1 MNYNST
7 GSTGII
13 STWLM
18 TPQYSTLSNGDVMS
32 FYTRKPTGQ
41 DFPDRLEV
49 RMSTNGSCSPGSG
62 PSSVGDFT
70 TLLTTINPNL
80 VTGVY
85 PTAWTQI
92 SATLSGIAG
101 AKSGCFAFRYFVTN
115 AGLNGTNSDY
125 IGIDTYAYDDQP
137 TDVTPPDTSIATMPD
152 ALTSSTSATFT
163 FTSNEAGTFQCSVDS
178 AAYGACSGAGTHT
191 VNGLSDGDHTFA
203 VRAVDL
209 AANVDPTPA
218 SFGWTVDATAP
229 DTSITSG
236 PGATT
241 GDTTPTFEFDSTEV
255 GSSFEC
261 RVDSDAFAPCTSAVT
276 TSALGDGAHTFEVRA
291 TDPAGNTDPTPAS
304 SSFTVDATA
313 PDTSIVT
320 GPGATTEDTTPTFGL
335 ASTEGGSTFE
345 CSLDGALFAACS
357 GPGDTHTTAVL
368 ALGPHTLAVRATDA
382 LGNTDATPATSAFT
396 VVPATVPAPDC
407 SAFVTAVDKAKAKVK
422 KAKAKLKKAKENG
435 NAEKIAKAKAKLKKA
450 KKAQKAA
457 IAALRSCEAG

>member
-1 MNYNST
+1 
-7 GSTGII
+7 
-13 STWLM
+13 
-18 TPQYSTLSNGDVMS
+18 
-32 FYTRKPTGQ
+32 
-41 DFPDRLEV
+41 
-49 RMSTNGSCSPGSG
+49 
-62 PSSVGDFT
+62 
-70 TLLTTINPNL
+70 
-80 VTGVY
+80 
-85 PTAWTQI
+85 
-92 SATLSGIAG
+92 
-101 AKSGCFAFRYFVTN
+101 
-115 AGLNGTNSDY
+115 
-125 IGIDTYAYDDQP
+125 
-137 TDVTPPDTSIATMPD
+137 MPD